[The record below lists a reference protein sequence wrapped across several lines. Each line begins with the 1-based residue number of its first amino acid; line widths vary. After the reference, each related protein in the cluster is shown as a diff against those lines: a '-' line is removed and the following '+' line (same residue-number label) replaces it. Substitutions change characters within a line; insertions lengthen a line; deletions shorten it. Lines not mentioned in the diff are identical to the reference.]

1 MTLED
6 IRHIISQGEG
16 TTIEFKDATG
26 GTPSSFY
33 ESAVSM
39 SNTDGGVI
47 LLGVDDDGI
56 VMRLSTEAC
65 KHMQKDV
72 VTALNTPDCVWPS
85 IYVQPFIV
93 SHPEGEIL
101 VCQIAASSQVH
112 QYKEKIYIREN
123 ESDIDITDNQQR
135 IGDLGSGI
143 IGFGT

>member
-6 IRHIISQGEG
+6 IRHVISQGEG
-16 TTIEFKDATG
+16 YTIEYKDAVG

-47 LLGVDDDGI
+47 LLGVDDDGT
-56 VMRLSTEAC
+56 VMGLTTEAC
-65 KHMQKDV
+65 KHMQKDI
-72 VTALNTPDCVWPS
+72 VTALNEPNCVWPS

-101 VCQIAASSQVH
+101 VCQIVASSQVH
-112 QYKEKIYIREN
+112 QYKELIYIREHDA
-123 ESDIDITDNQQR
+123 DIDITDNQQK
-135 IGDLGSGI
+135 IGDLYLRKRM
-143 IGFGT
+143 TA